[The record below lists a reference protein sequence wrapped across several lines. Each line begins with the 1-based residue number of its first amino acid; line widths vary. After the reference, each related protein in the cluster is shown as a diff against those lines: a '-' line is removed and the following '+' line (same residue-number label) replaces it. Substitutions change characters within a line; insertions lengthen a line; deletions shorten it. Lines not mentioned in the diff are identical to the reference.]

1 MSRPRVPLCAK
12 CPVQACHPH
21 GPIEST
27 HVDMDSAPPFC
38 PMKLNANALDKASH
52 EYRKESVGEFAR
64 QASIQESECYERI
77 DGNKI
82 RTKFP
87 RIEETIQFAR
97 KMNYKKLG
105 IVFCGGLKNEAVM
118 LSSIFENAEFEVI
131 SVCCKVGGIDKE
143 TIGIK
148 PAEKIDGPE
157 AYEPMCN
164 PIAQAEVMNEEKP
177 DLVIMMGLCVGHDSL
192 FIHYCNRP
200 ITVLAVKDRV
210 LAHNPLGALY
220 LSSSIYYG
228 RLKGK

>member
-1 MSRPRVPLCAK
+1 MSRPEVPLCAK

-38 PMKLNANALDKASH
+38 PMKLNAHALDKASQ

-64 QASIQESECYERI
+64 QASIQESECYERVE
-77 DGNKI
+77 GNKI
-82 RTKFP
+82 RTKLP

-105 IVFCGGLKNEAVM
+105 IVFCGGLKNEAAT
-118 LSSIFENAEFEVI
+118 LSTIFENKDFEVV

-143 TIGIK
+143 TIGLK
-148 PAEKIDGPE
+148 PEEKIDGPE

-164 PIAQAEVMNEEKP
+164 PIAQAEIMNEEKP
-177 DLVIMMGLCVGHDSL
+177 DLVILIGLCVGHDSL
-192 FIHYCNRP
+192 FIQYCNRP

-220 LSSSIYYG
+220 LSSSVYYG
-228 RLKGK
+228 RLKEK